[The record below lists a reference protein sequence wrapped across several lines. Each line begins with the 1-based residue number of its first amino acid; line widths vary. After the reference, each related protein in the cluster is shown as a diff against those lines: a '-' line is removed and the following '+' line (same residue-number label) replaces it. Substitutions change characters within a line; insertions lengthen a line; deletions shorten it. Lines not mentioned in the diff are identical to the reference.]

1 MVHFAIRR
9 SIQTAPVVLCLKFHA
24 KWNRIELAGV
34 IREGLVLYKP
44 SVRYFFRVVAI
55 ENVEVVRKA
64 TVLFSDEAFHVG
76 VVLELTARK
85 GRVTGSDDSN
95 KSVPI
100 HHTPDALC
108 RYWSWNWCW
117 QKCWHARWHT

>member
-1 MVHFAIRR
+1 MQR
-9 SIQTAPVVLCLKFHA
+9 SLQVLRLQFKT
-24 KWNRIELAGV
+24 V
-34 IREGLVLYKP
+34 IPALLG
-44 SVRYFFRVVAI
+44 AI